1 MLSKAAYVRPVAAYS
16 AFGRTAACQVRHSS
30 SFTNGMGFGITIPQL
45 SGPGGVFVTKY
56 KITRPYNENTTWD
69 DLLLYMPERDQLAKF
84 TKDVPLF
91 IRYLK
96 LVTDQEGRKEAF
108 REFYQRCKDGLTV
121 ENDIFLTT
129 DELLALMW
137 KNGYTEKERNAIQ
150 ATFPSDYRFHYPEL
164 SVLFDVPE
172 EDTYKFCLRSR
183 MEKSHIGELDYDKV
197 KRKGFLRDHWLI
209 FAGGWYIFKNFPFYN
224 YLFYMKTYGFSLWFV
239 SCWYLFSRMANR
251 VWRRNEFMA
260 EQKTAAGVM
269 EGEDK
274 ILKNMSR
281 FTNDSMC
288 VNYLKAFKRESTDRL
303 AQYRHALIQKQKHDV
318 TDRVLHQLQN
328 IERSEHNIAASM
340 QEILVRETAS
350 SFRDMFPTDPK
361 MQQESLNTAI
371 AQLAGDT
378 VDASKDPVKNHFVN
392 SFKDLKTQ
400 DVSKATADAKGTLI
414 QRLAFDKRR
423 SERDFERQYMVTKA
437 EADEVRSLAKKAKG
451 KGGYDWSIL
460 DATDMARLEEL
471 YTKINN
477 KVGFP
482 MLSEAAVQSVPV
494 DACADLR
501 AKEYTTHMNEQLE
514 VLRVKLRNER
524 LNMFAAAF

>member
-1 MLSKAAYVRPVAAYS
+1 
-16 AFGRTAACQVRHSS
+16 
-30 SFTNGMGFGITIPQL
+30 
-45 SGPGGVFVTKY
+45 
-56 KITRPYNENTTWD
+56 
-69 DLLLYMPERDQLAKF
+69 
-84 TKDVPLF
+84 
-91 IRYLK
+91 
-96 LVTDQEGRKEAF
+96 
-108 REFYQRCKDGLTV
+108 
-121 ENDIFLTT
+121 
-129 DELLALMW
+129 
-137 KNGYTEKERNAIQ
+137 
-150 ATFPSDYRFHYPEL
+150 
-164 SVLFDVPE
+164 
-172 EDTYKFCLRSR
+172 
-183 MEKSHIGELDYDKV
+183 
-197 KRKGFLRDHWLI
+197 
-209 FAGGWYIFKNFPFYN
+209 
-224 YLFYMKTYGFSLWFV
+224 
-239 SCWYLFSRMANR
+239 
-251 VWRRNEFMA
+251 MA

>member
-197 KRKGFLRDHWLI
+197 GINSIPHLIQFIQVKRKGFLRDHWLI

-251 VWRRNEFMA
+251 VWRR
-260 EQKTAAGVM
+260 
-269 EGEDK
+269 
-274 ILKNMSR
+274 
-281 FTNDSMC
+281 
-288 VNYLKAFKRESTDRL
+288 
-303 AQYRHALIQKQKHDV
+303 
-318 TDRVLHQLQN
+318 
-328 IERSEHNIAASM
+328 
-340 QEILVRETAS
+340 
-350 SFRDMFPTDPK
+350 
-361 MQQESLNTAI
+361 
-371 AQLAGDT
+371 
-378 VDASKDPVKNHFVN
+378 
-392 SFKDLKTQ
+392 
-400 DVSKATADAKGTLI
+400 
-414 QRLAFDKRR
+414 
-423 SERDFERQYMVTKA
+423 
-437 EADEVRSLAKKAKG
+437 
-451 KGGYDWSIL
+451 
-460 DATDMARLEEL
+460 
-471 YTKINN
+471 
-477 KVGFP
+477 
-482 MLSEAAVQSVPV
+482 
-494 DACADLR
+494 
-501 AKEYTTHMNEQLE
+501 
-514 VLRVKLRNER
+514 
-524 LNMFAAAF
+524 